1 MGWKGLPGGGSKE
14 WGRAGQRLVWGQGQ
28 CLSGR
33 IGGSWTWWG
42 WKAWSEGYCIWR
54 APQHPTLLG
63 TSERISSIS
72 FIVTR
77 SCLPFLA
84 IQIQQPRGPGVLHA
98 SHFLAI
104 SGCHLPFWLCPTEP
118 SHLMLPGLALGFCFP
133 SRVSLRKDNPPRE
146 RICNFTLSS
155 SLFAWI
161 QEKKIKAEFVSQLKQ
176 F

>member
-1 MGWKGLPGGGSKE
+1 MGWKGLPGEGNKE

-33 IGGSWTWWG
+33 TGGSWAWWG
-42 WKAWSEGYCIWR
+42 WQVWYVAYCIWR

-104 SGCHLPFWLCPTEP
+104 SAHHLPFWLCPTEP
-118 SHLMLPGLALGFCFP
+118 SHLMLPGLALGFVFLQGFHWGRTIHQEKESVTSLSP
-133 SRVSLRKDNPPRE
+133 HPFLLESR
-146 RICNFTLSS
+146 
-155 SLFAWI
+155 
-161 QEKKIKAEFVSQLKQ
+161 KKIKAEFVSQLKQ